1 MPQEPCCL
9 LWRPCLVDDF
19 LEHRLGK
26 LERWI
31 FLQHRHEERSDLVVV
46 DGSRVAE
53 VIDLESDWRE
63 KKEQRHFVEA
73 RAGQR
78 KKTTTSK
85 AVEYSARTHARAQH
99 QAESVLRSGIGLTV
113 CFLLE
118 GSIRVKHRQGAD
130 ELP

>member
-1 MPQEPCCL
+1 MPQEPCCV

-63 KKEQRHFVEA
+63 KKSRGTLSRQEPA
-73 RAGQR
+73 RENP
-78 KKTTTSK
+78 TTSK